1 MHQHVVSRHPVGN
14 PARLAGTP
22 SSYLIY
28 ANTMYSAAK
37 RGRSY
42 DVPIGTPYGAGT
54 GNVLRVE
61 IPPPFDA

>member
-1 MHQHVVSRHPVGN
+1 MHQHVVSRHPVGK
-14 PARLAGTP
+14 PAGLAGTP

-42 DVPIGTPYGAGT
+42 DVPVETLYGAGT

-61 IPPPFDA
+61 IHHPFDA